1 MKKIIFAMA
10 LAAASVLS
18 LSAAEL
24 KLPVLWKA
32 NSAKAPGKYQ
42 TLAFA
47 YLADKDVVYFAIQV
61 NDLQELAKKPVPT
74 MACYFN
80 TDNDRMTGRFPKA
93 CGWDMQFNIRI
104 TPAGTEIIRWVGN
117 KPTAIRG
124 AKGEIS
130 TRVAG
135 DVLLITVKKAL
146 LKDFKFAEKFE
157 IRNFQGYKNC
167 KETILGIIH
176 NSVSPAKKFGELVIK
191 E

>member
-47 YLADKDVVYFAIQV
+47 YLADKDVVYFAFQV
-61 NDLQELAKKPVPT
+61 NGLQELAKKPVPT

-80 TDNDRMTGRFPKA
+80 TDNDRMTGRFPKN

-104 TPAGTEIIRWVGN
+104 TPANTEIIRWVGSKLN
-117 KPTAIRG
+117 SVKG
-124 AKGEIS
+124 AKGDIT
-130 TRVAG
+130 TRIAG
-135 DVLLITVKKAL
+135 DVLLVTVKKAL

-157 IRNFQGYKNC
+157 IRNFQGYKNS
-167 KETILGIIH
+167 KEQIMGIAQ
-176 NSVSPAKKFGELVIK
+176 NSVSPAKKLGELVIQ
-191 E
+191 